1 MAHIFDSD
9 SDDSEFSGFG
19 SSDIDLPVDESD
31 DSDVSFSDNDTPVV
45 ISDDATWTQ
54 DLSPIVVRI

>member
-19 SSDIDLPVDESD
+19 SSDIDLPLDESD
-31 DSDVSFSDNDTPVV
+31 DVSFSDDDAPVV

-54 DLSPIVVRI
+54 D